1 MINPK
6 FQQTIIENL
15 CPEFL
20 LHVQKQQEDSMM
32 MLAIIPE
39 MWQKIKHSKLI

>member
-6 FQQTIIENL
+6 SQQTIIENL

>member
-6 FQQTIIENL
+6 SQQTIIENL

-20 LHVQKQQEDSMM
+20 LHFQKQQEDSM